1 MKLYSK
7 DALVGRFY
15 ILKFSMLN
23 SQKAHVEGPLGAQGG
38 YENYDDAEAQVAALP
53 GKTQTDTFL
62 VVQVVGE
69 FKTKLQLVEVHAS
82 A

>member
-7 DALVGRFY
+7 DAQVGRFY
-15 ILKFSMLN
+15 IVKHAVNGAGGVSIT
-23 SQKAHVEGPLGAQGG
+23 GPLGAQGG
-38 YENYDDAEAQVAALP
+38 YETYEDAEGQVASLP
-53 GKTQTDTFL
+53 GKAQNDTFL
-62 VVQVVGE
+62 VLQVVGE